1 MGIKVKREATKER
14 KNALGRKVVV
24 NRNASGNEAVSKT
37 RTVYSKSGGVIS
49 EKKSYKDRGSVAGK
63 LLERKVDKSIAKRDR
78 ANEKQESL
86 RRKESIKKAAAEGS
100 RVGGSK
106 IDQKISENRNPYKFT
121 DVKNYASGKTKQA
134 TNPKTGLVTNVR
146 RSGMVKS
153 FVDPSTGE
161 SQVYRPRVIG
171 SPSALKKETNAQ
183 GITTTYKRSG
193 EIKRVK

>member
-86 RRKESIKKAAAEGS
+86 RRKESIKNAAMEGAKMGAAKPVAKQS
-100 RVGGSK
+100 NRIDNK
-106 IDQKISENRNPYKFT
+106 IERLENR
-121 DVKNYASGKTKQA
+121 KQ
-134 TNPKTGLVTNVR
+134 R
-146 RSGMVKS
+146 
-153 FVDPSTGE
+153 
-161 SQVYRPRVIG
+161 IG
-171 SPSALKKETNAQ
+171 SDKGMNKRQFERAGNIRKKIYELNKKRTALRLT
-183 GITTTYKRSG
+183 
-193 EIKRVK
+193 